1 MTDNRTTELRE
12 KLTERGIEYEANDNM
27 GACETSWNGFTAFQL
42 TPSANLIM
50 AVTPEQ
56 AIAATL
62 GSDEPPYDELLR
74 CLENDWHINA
84 SWDGLRKFWCIELTK
99 EGMKLRDATHGTL
112 TAEQV
117 MAIAGKHQPDYCSDT
132 HVCFDWQA
140 IADEL
145 NARAE
150 RTCQIE
156 SSYLNDFTSNHECWY
171 EFEMECGYRFT
182 WDEMEPP
189 NCCPNCGCKVI
200 GG

>member
-1 MTDNRTTELRE
+1 MRNLKPCPFCGSEGEIVDIDWSGFPPFGVGCSECPVIIAEYGEYKLFDTEA
-12 KLTERGIEYEANDNM
+12 EAI
-27 GACETSWNGFTAFQL
+27 AAWNTRA
-42 TPSANLIM
+42 
-50 AVTPEQ
+50 EQ

-145 NARAE
+145 NEWLRGKTVK
-150 RTCQIE
+150 R
-156 SSYLNDFTSNHECWY
+156 
-171 EFEMECGYRFT
+171 
-182 WDEMEPP
+182 
-189 NCCPNCGCKVI
+189 
-200 GG
+200 